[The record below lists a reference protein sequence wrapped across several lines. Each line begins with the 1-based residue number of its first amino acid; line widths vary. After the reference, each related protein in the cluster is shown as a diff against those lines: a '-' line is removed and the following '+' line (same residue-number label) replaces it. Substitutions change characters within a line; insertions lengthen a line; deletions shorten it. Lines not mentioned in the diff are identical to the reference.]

1 MKIYLLNEK
10 AYLESHK
17 SCYQNQR
24 DVVLSLQ
31 LKKDFEGHVR
41 VKMIMVRLHLLD
53 MLSVFFMYLFNMKMM
68 VLIRLPEKK
77 AKKKKIGTG
86 P

>member
-31 LKKDFEGHVR
+31 LKKDFEGRVR
-41 VKMIMVRLHLLD
+41 VKMIMDKVALTWYALCVLHV
-53 MLSVFFMYLFNMKMM
+53 SVQYEDDGSHPSTKN
-68 VLIRLPEKK
+68 KK
-77 AKKKKIGTG
+77 QKK
-86 P
+86 

>member
-31 LKKDFEGHVR
+31 LKKDFEGRVR
-41 VKMIMVRLHLLD
+41 VKMVMVRLHLLD
-53 MLSVFFMYLFNMKMM
+53 MLSMFFMYLFNMKIM
-68 VLIRLPEKK
+68 VLIRLPKKK
-77 AKKKKIGTG
+77 AKK
-86 P
+86 

>member
-31 LKKDFEGHVR
+31 LKKDFEGRVK
-41 VKMIMVRLHLLD
+41 VKMIMDKVAL
-53 MLSVFFMYLFNMKMM
+53 
-68 VLIRLPEKK
+68 
-77 AKKKKIGTG
+77 T
-86 P
+86 